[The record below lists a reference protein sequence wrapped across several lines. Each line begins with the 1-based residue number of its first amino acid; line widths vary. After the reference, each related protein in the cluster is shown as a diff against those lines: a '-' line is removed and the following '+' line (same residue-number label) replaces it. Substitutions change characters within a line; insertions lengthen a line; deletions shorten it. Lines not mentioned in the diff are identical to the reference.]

1 MLVTTGHQA
10 HVLLAYGLRVPGYTG
25 LATGHHVP

>member
-1 MLVTTGHQA
+1 MLVSTGRQA
-10 HVLLAYGLRVPGYTG
+10 HVLLAYGLRAPGHTG